1 MKNINHLQTNPS
13 SRYNDS
19 DPEQDGNKNTK
30 FADLIIDGSSLYQM
44 LKKYDMVPSLGW
56 GSEGYQRQ
64 MIDYFLLK
72 QTHPYLY
79 YRYPILVCPWCG
91 DEECGFISVFIEREG
106 DLVIWQ
112 DFKLEPDN
120 KRIHI
125 GPFYFKWVEYESA
138 INNTYGTAGVQKD
151 S

>member
-13 SRYNDS
+13 SRYNDT
-19 DPEQDGNKNTK
+19 DLEQEGNKNTK

-44 LKKYDMVPSLGW
+44 LKMYDMVPSLGW
-56 GSEGYQRQ
+56 GSEDCQRQ

-91 DEECGFISVFIEREG
+91 DEECGFISVLIEREG

-120 KRIHI
+120 KPINI
-125 GPFYFKWVEYESA
+125 GPFYFKWEEYESA
-138 INNTYGTAGVQKD
+138 INDTYGTAGIQ
-151 S
+151 